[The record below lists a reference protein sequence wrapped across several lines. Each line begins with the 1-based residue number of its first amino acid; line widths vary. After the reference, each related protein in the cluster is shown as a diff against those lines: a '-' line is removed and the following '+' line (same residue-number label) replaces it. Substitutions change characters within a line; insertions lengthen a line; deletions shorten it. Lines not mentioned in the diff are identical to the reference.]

1 MVNDEQLT
9 WPGKCG
15 YRKNPE
21 GITIYATQTL
31 ILPFKIGYSLASAEH
46 EDVQTEMI
54 QNPKTSFNR
63 QRRSAMLAALGASLV
78 PFGNVIASANTYP
91 ELSLSLYNLHTT
103 ESYKGVFWAAGDYDP
118 GALKQI
124 NNLFRDHRT
133 NDVIDI
139 DRRLLSILYLV
150 DNKIGSPRQAFSVI
164 SGYRS
169 PETNRKLALNNAG
182 VAKNSYHMKGRAVDI
197 RLPGTDTRKLREA
210 GLSLRVGGVGYYKKS
225 NFIHLDTG
233 PYRVW

>member
-9 WPGKCG
+9 WPGECG

-139 DRRLLSILYLV
+139 DPRLLSI
-150 DNKIGSPRQAFSVI
+150 
-164 SGYRS
+164 GYRS

-233 PYRVW
+233 PHRVW